1 MTKKNRILQ
10 SLKTRLET
18 TFIDRISKVV
28 LFGSQA
34 TNNAGKNS
42 DFDILIIT
50 KEQFTWQER
59 GVIRDICYEISLD
72 FDILID
78 SKIISQTEI
87 DTKFW
92 GIHPL
97 ITDALNYGIY
107 AR

>member
-1 MTKKNRILQ
+1 
-10 SLKTRLET
+10 LET
-18 TFIDRISKVV
+18 IFGARISNVV

-34 TNNAGKNS
+34 KNSAGKNS

-50 KEQFTWQER
+50 TEKFTWQDR

-72 FDILID
+72 YDILID
-78 SKIISQTEI
+78 SKIITQPEI